1 MALQTTVVGITNT
14 QVYLSV
20 AASPQLGNAI
30 TSMMI
35 CNTTVGTNATITVY
49 AVPNSAGSVGS
60 AGVANMIINALPVP
74 AGETVSLDQE
84 KLVLSNNDQII
95 AVSSQAST
103 LTFIIS
109 TLPV

>member
-1 MALQTTVVGITNT
+1 MALKSTLVGNTNTTVYTSTVTGT
-14 QVYLSV
+14 QV
-20 AASPQLGNAI
+20 GNAI
-30 TSMMI
+30 TSMII
-35 CNTTVGTNATITVY
+35 CNYSGGTTANLTVY
-49 AVPNSAGSVGS
+49 AVPNNAGSVGTP
-60 AGVANMIINALPVP
+60 GNVNMIVNALPIP

-84 KLVLSNNDQII
+84 KLVLDPNDTIV